1 MDHGHKALLGHEAV
15 LSKYLAL
22 FADQT
27 VLSAMLQLVSATQ
40 TANLLAMACPAQ
52 ELPTVANQS
61 EYRTHTSS
69 TSLTGEE
76 IQ

>member
-1 MDHGHKALLGHEAV
+1 MDHGHKALLGDEAV
-15 LSKYLAL
+15 LSKDLAF

-27 VLSAMLQLVSATQ
+27 TLSAILQLVNSTQ

-61 EYRTHTSS
+61 EYRTQTSS

-76 IQ
+76 MQ